1 MAGCVWWS
9 VLRAVYGSVVA
20 WLFLP
25 LMLILLMS
33 VTDSPVVGLPIEHVT
48 AHWYGA
54 ALADKDVRSAFLYSC
69 TIAAASTTLALL
81 VGLWTALAIDALHST
96 ILRVAFIAAACLPIV
111 TPGIVSAI
119 SLRMFILT
127 IGIDPG
133 YVAITLGHA
142 IHATPFVIIVL
153 AGRLRTVPPE
163 QIEAAR
169 ILGAGPVRAF
179 LRVTALALSSRGRC
193 GGAGITGEFRR
204 FPTVVLSWRLSTH
217 FAGAAVWQAVFR
229 PVAGNQCDRF
239 YSAVDDY
246 LCWASRRAVGSTA
259 EADLIACDFDW
270 LAWAGE

>member
-179 LRVTALALSSRGRC
+179 LRVTLPWLYPA
-193 GGAGITGEFRR
+193 
-204 FPTVVLSWRLSTH
+204 V
-217 FAGAAVWQAVFR
+217 AGAAVLALLESFDDFLRSFFLGGYQPTL
-229 PVAGNQCDRF
+229 PVLLYGRLFSGLSPEINAI
-239 YSAVDDY
+239 
-246 LCWASRRAVGSTA
+246 ASIVLLMTISVG
-259 EADLIACDFDW
+259 L
-270 LAWAGE
+270 AGERLARQPRLI